1 MGLIGNRLGRGK
13 TGRTRGRGGRLL
25 CRSAKNRNPADLE
38 PLPLANNYNY
48 VQPGAKHTTM
58 EGGISLGLHA
68 LSCYRETRVVVVF
81 LALAGRGRDV
91 VCPSSL
97 FTSASAGSVP
107 NTSRH

>member
-38 PLPLANNYNY
+38 PLLLANNYNY

-58 EGGISLGLHA
+58 EGGISLGLQRKPA
-68 LSCYRETRVVVVF
+68 CAFVLQRNASRGGLPRPRRKRSRCRLSQQPFYFCF
-81 LALAGRGRDV
+81 RGKR
-91 VCPSSL
+91 
-97 FTSASAGSVP
+97 T
-107 NTSRH
+107 